1 MSKGPIV
8 INTNAGDDNDED
20 NTHQTS
26 SNNSGIKDPGV
37 PVNPNPT
44 MQDLSEHNVT
54 ALMDK
59 PNEMTNL
66 NPTPQCSHQQTT
78 LTAQG
83 TTMKGLPHMSRT
95 EHTVNER

>member
-26 SNNSGIKDPGV
+26 SNNSSIEDPGV
-37 PVNPNPT
+37 PFDPSPT
-44 MQDLSEHNVT
+44 IQGPSEHDMT
-54 ALMDK
+54 ILMDE

-66 NPTPQCSHQQTT
+66 NPTP
-78 LTAQG
+78 
-83 TTMKGLPHMSRT
+83 
-95 EHTVNER
+95 